1 MAYATVFHSLAEAEY
16 IEAFQWYEAQLPG
29 LGERFEQA
37 VEEKI
42 NQVSLKPQLFP
53 VKKGNFREAKVGTF
67 PYVIVFWVYKSER
80 MIFISSIFHT
90 SRSPRKKYRK
100 NRG

>member
-16 IEAFQWYEAQLPG
+16 IEAFQWYENQLPG

-37 VEEKI
+37 VEEKL
-42 NQVSLKPQLFP
+42 NQISLKPQLFS
-53 VKKGNFREAKVGTF
+53 VKKGNFREAKIEAF
-67 PYVIVFWVYKSER
+67 PYVIVFWIYKGER
-80 MIFISSIFHT
+80 IIFISSIFHA

-100 NRG
+100 SRG

>member
-1 MAYATVFHSLAEAEY
+1 MSYATVFHPLAEAEY
-16 IEAFQWYEAQLPG
+16 IEAFQWYEDQLSG

-37 VEEKI
+37 VEEKLNQI
-42 NQVSLKPQLFP
+42 NLKPQLFP
-53 VKKGNFREAKVGTF
+53 VKHGNFREAKVEAF
-67 PYVIVFWVYKSER
+67 PYVIVFWIYKSER

-100 NRG
+100 NRV